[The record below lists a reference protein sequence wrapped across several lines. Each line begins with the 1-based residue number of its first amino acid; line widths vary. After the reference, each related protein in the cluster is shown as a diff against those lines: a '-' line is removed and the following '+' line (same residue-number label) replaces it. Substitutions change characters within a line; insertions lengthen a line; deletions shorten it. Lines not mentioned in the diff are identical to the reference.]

1 MKLRLK
7 ISTAPR
13 RVYFI
18 ARTFDRTTPFP
29 FAIKYNTETK
39 IMDYADEQYLH
50 NWKCLRYYSQI
61 EHLKRK
67 IQKEYK

>member
-7 ISTAPR
+7 ISTAPH

-18 ARTFDRTTPFP
+18 ARQHGCIP

-61 EHLKRK
+61 EQLKRK

>member
-1 MKLRLK
+1 MTLILK
-7 ISTAPR
+7 ISTTPH

-18 ARTFDRTTPFP
+18 ARQHGCIP

-39 IMDYADEQYLH
+39 IMDYADEQYLF

-67 IQKEYK
+67 LQKEYK

>member
-7 ISTAPR
+7 ISTAPH

-18 ARTFDRTTPFP
+18 ARQHGCIL

-39 IMDYADEQYLH
+39 IIDYADEQYLH

-61 EHLKRK
+61 EQLKRK
-67 IQKEYK
+67 LQKEYK